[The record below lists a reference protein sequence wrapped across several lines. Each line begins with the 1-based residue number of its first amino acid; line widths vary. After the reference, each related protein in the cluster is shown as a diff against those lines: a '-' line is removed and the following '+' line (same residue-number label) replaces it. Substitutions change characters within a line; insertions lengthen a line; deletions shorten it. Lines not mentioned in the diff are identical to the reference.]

1 MGQSR
6 LNGLAML
13 YYNRHILRKAEEVV
27 QEVAVRHPRKILLQ

>member
-13 YYNRHILRKAEEVV
+13 YYNRHILLNTEEVV
-27 QEVAVRHPRKILLQ
+27 QEFAVCHPR